1 MSSREEA
8 RERRLGLAAG
18 VGAYGVWGLF
28 PIYLKLLASVPALEV
43 LSHRVVWAL
52 GFLALLAARRGLLGP
67 LREAF
72 RGRTVLVLAASS
84 LAIAANWLVYIWSVQ
99 TGRILESSL
108 GYFINPLVNV
118 LLGVVVFKEKLDR
131 PELLA
136 TGLATLGVGWMTLRA
151 GGVPWIALA
160 LASLFGGYG
169 VLRKLAPVGAVVG
182 LVVETLL
189 LAPLALAYLAWSH
202 AAGEL
207 AFLSRGRG
215 LDLLLALSGPVTAVP
230 LLLFV
235 GAARRL
241 PLSVLGFLQ
250 YLSPSLQFLL
260 AVFVYGEPLTRS
272 KVMAFGLIWSGLL
285 ILVARS
291 LREPTSRLTAPE

>member
-1 MSSREEA
+1 MSTAQQA

-18 VGAYGVWGLF
+18 VAAYGLWGLF
-28 PIYLKLLASVPALEV
+28 PIYLKLLSSVPALEV

-67 LREAF
+67 LRQAF
-72 RGRTVLVLAASS
+72 RGRVILVLAASS
-84 LAIAANWLVYIWSVQ
+84 VAIAANWLVYIWSVQ
-99 TGRILESSL
+99 KGRILESSL

-118 LLGVVVFKEKLDR
+118 LLGVLVFKERLDR
-131 PELLA
+131 PVVLA
-136 TGLATLGVGWMTLRA
+136 TGLATLGVGWMTLQS

-189 LAPLALAYLAWSH
+189 LAPLALVYLAWSSH
-202 AAGEL
+202 AGTL
-207 AFLSRGRG
+207 TFLSHGRR
-215 LDLLLALSGPVTAVP
+215 LDVLLALSGPVTAVP

-241 PLSVLGFLQ
+241 PLSILGFLQ

-260 AVFVYGEPLTRS
+260 AVFVYGEPISRAT
-272 KVMAFGLIWSGLL
+272 VMAFSLIWSGLAV
-285 ILVARS
+285 LVARS
-291 LREPTSRLTAPE
+291 LRASAPV